1 MSVADLTG
9 ADIARVRAALPGY
22 EVGGQIGRGG
32 CGVVLAG
39 VHRGLRR
46 RVAIKQIP
54 PQFAHDAQ
62 VRRRFVDEARVMAG
76 LDHPHVVPVYDFVE
90 HEDLC
95 LLVLEYL
102 PGGTVENRFV
112 TAGFEAT
119 AAVAVALSCAA
130 GLEAAHRGGILHR
143 DVKPSN
149 LLFAA
154 NGTLKLADFG
164 IAKIVGGDET
174 LVTRAGEII
183 GTPSY
188 IAPEQ
193 VRGHQLS
200 PATDVYAL
208 ATMLYQLLSGVLP
221 FPPGSDALSLLF
233 AHAYGDPV
241 PLGKVAPFIPQPIAE
256 AVMRGLA
263 PDPAERFDT
272 AETFGV
278 ALAEPAAHCW
288 GVNWLTPVG
297 IPVIGADTIVAAA
310 TGSARGPRT
319 PAPYGPSPAPYTP
332 PPGNPVAGPMTPGP
346 RWTGT
351 DSSPSRPRPAPYART
366 EDGRGPRTPP
376 PGAPTRTSMG
386 QPFGSRQIPNTAE
399 PKQLPNRG
407 EETERGTE
415 AGQRAGHA
423 PSAMPRRGDPAAP
436 QVGSGAGRAMY
447 PQMPRPGPQA
457 RMRPQEPVR
466 HSGIRLA
473 DVDRSELL
481 PVQRVI
487 TLPSPRVPFLA
498 AAVLIVLLGAL
509 AVLGVGSPSRDMPPA
524 GMIQIG
530 GVDPAVGTVGL
541 DLSKPIPVTVS
552 GGDADAAKLS
562 VNLLGIQAGG
572 TSTPLSGGTAE
583 LAAPVNQYVLAGHL
597 TGAVTLSHN
606 GSDTAT
612 YRFGVRTTQRSTTT
626 ATAVATLLLVLF
638 AAAYAES
645 NARTLRHGSARF
657 SATVGLA
664 ISTGLLG
671 VAAVAVAWVLLGRE
685 PTLLS
690 VIACAAVGAVTGLAL
705 ATGCRR
711 VGKRF
716 RYLRVQLL
724 RERA

>member
-76 LDHPHVVPVYDFVE
+76 LDHPHVVPVYDYVE

-102 PGGTVENRFV
+102 PGGNVENRFV

-233 AHAYGDPV
+233 AHAYGDPI

-332 PPGNPVAGPMTPGP
+332 PPGNPGAGPMTPGP

-351 DSSPSRPRPAPYART
+351 DSSPSRPRPVPYART

-376 PGAPTRTSMG
+376 PGAPGAPTRTSMG
-386 QPFGSRQIPNTAE
+386 QPFGAHPRPNTGD
-399 PKQLPNRG
+399 PHNLPNRG
-407 EETERGTE
+407 AETERG
-415 AGQRAGHA
+415 AVPPR
-423 PSAMPRRGDPAAP
+423 MPG
-436 QVGSGAGRAMY
+436 
-447 PQMPRPGPQA
+447 PGPQA
-457 RMRPQEPVR
+457 RMRPQEPLQ

-481 PVQRVI
+481 PVQRVV

-498 AAVLIVLLGAL
+498 AAVLIVLLGVL
-509 AVLGVGSPSRDMPPA
+509 AVLGVGSPSREVPPA
-524 GMIQIG
+524 GMIRIG
-530 GVDPAVGTVGL
+530 GVDPAVGTVDL
-541 DLSKPIPVTVS
+541 DLSEPIPITVS

-572 TSTPLSGGTAE
+572 ASTALSGGTAE

-597 TGAVTLSHN
+597 TGAVTLSRN

-690 VIACAAVGAVTGLAL
+690 VIACAAVGAVAGLAL